1 MQQTFTPY
9 RTSSGSPRS
18 ICKRSAMAVATPLLS
33 AAARRCTRSASTI
46 GRREVMDCHS
56 LTIDGCTTFR
66 KIPKTWFSTS
76 ESFVAAGHIWR
87 IRFYP
92 KGECCFWR
100 QGYMSLYLEL
110 VTAANAYYRAT
121 DPVDFKFTLLDLAG
135 NPVPQYSRAMA
146 AHVFSAESRR
156 VGFNDFIRWK
166 DLERSGCLKDDRFTV
181 RCDITVFQ
189 DYWTA
194 GNDGDGGGH
203 AVAPV
208 QQVTVPPSN
217 LHEHLGDL
225 LGKKQGADVTV
236 DVAGEAFDAHGWLLG
251 ARSPVFEAELLAAA
265 KEKAPSGGRRRVVV
279 EGMDPK
285 VFKAMLHFMYTDVLP
300 EMDQEDT
307 VDMSLGLLA
316 AAHRYELER
325 LKLICEETLCRR
337 IDVDTAASSLAVA
350 EQHGCRAL
358 KAACLGFMARPG
370 NLKAVM
376 ETKGFEKIKA
386 NCPAVM
392 LDLIMKQVAARMA
405 IHQP

>member
-1 MQQTFTPY
+1 
-9 RTSSGSPRS
+9 
-18 ICKRSAMAVATPLLS
+18 MAVATPWLS

-56 LTIDGCTTFR
+56 LTIDGCTTF
-66 KIPKTWFSTS
+66 KMIPNTWFSTS
-76 ESFVAAGHIWR
+76 ESFVAAGHVWR

-92 KGECCFWR
+92 KGARECFLR
-100 QGYMSLYLEL
+100 RGYMSIYLEL
-110 VTAANAYYRAT
+110 DSAAGGGGGYYRTT
-121 DPVDFKFTLLDLAG
+121 DPVDFRFTLLDLAG

-146 AHVFSAESRR
+146 ARVFSAESRR
-156 VGFNDFIRWK
+156 MGFNDFIRWK

-189 DYWTA
+189 DYRTA
-194 GNDGDGGGH
+194 DDNDGDG

-208 QQVTVPPSN
+208 QQQVTVAVPPSN

-225 LGKKQGADVTV
+225 LGKKQGADVKV
-236 DVAGEAFDAHGWLLG
+236 DVAGEALDAHGWLLA

-265 KEKAPSGGRRRVVV
+265 KEKAPSSGGGAARRRVVV
-279 EGMDPK
+279 EGMDPR

-300 EMDQEDT
+300 EMDQEEET
-307 VDMSLGLLA
+307 VAMSQGLLA

-337 IDVDTAASSLAVA
+337 IDVDTAASTLAVA

-358 KAACLGFMARPG
+358 KAACLEFMARPG
-370 NLKAVM
+370 NLKAVL

-392 LDLIMKQVAARMA
+392 LDLIMKQVAARIA
-405 IHQP
+405 IQQP